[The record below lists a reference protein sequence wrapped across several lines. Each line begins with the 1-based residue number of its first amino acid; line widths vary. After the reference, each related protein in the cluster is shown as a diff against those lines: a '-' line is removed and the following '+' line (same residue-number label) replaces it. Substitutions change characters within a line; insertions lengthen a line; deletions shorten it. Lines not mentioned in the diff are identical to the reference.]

1 MNSLA
6 YKDETTP
13 PTISNKEDLV
23 TEDLEVLEN
32 FVELSEAR
40 IKSFF
45 KTPSVETEL
54 DENLN
59 SNTIAPL
66 QRFQK
71 DLLCLVPKTSYRQKT
86 STSSQKWKGHVIE
99 KYDSYFTAIITDL
112 SNKNPDE
119 IVELPTETISQDDL
133 HLVVDGA
140 LFDWHIGYEKTS
152 GTTQKYSKIL
162 FRRMPRWTHSDFDRA
177 SLVKNK
183 FKDFLSKQP
192 DFVYG

>member
-6 YKDETTP
+6 YKYETTP
-13 PTISNKEDLV
+13 STILNKEDLV

-32 FVELSEAR
+32 SVELSEAR

-66 QRFQK
+66 QNFQK
-71 DLLCLVPKTSYRQKT
+71 NLLRLVPKTSYRQKT

-99 KYDSYFTAIITDL
+99 KYDSYFTAIITDI

-133 HLVVDGA
+133 HLVVEGA

-162 FRRMPRWTHSDFDRA
+162 FRRMPRWTRSDFDRA
-177 SLVKNK
+177 NLVKNK
-183 FKDFLSKQP
+183 FKEFLSKQSE
-192 DFVYG
+192 